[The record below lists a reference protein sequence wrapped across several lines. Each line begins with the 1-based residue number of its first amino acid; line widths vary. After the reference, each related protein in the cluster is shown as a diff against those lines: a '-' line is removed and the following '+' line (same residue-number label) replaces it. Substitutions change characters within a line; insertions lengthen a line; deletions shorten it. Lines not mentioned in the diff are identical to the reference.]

1 MRERTRPGF
10 LAGSSSFV
18 STEYEYRRPQSV
30 VYTAAS
36 RRAFCQTLREERMKY
51 TAPEAVRTALAGAL
65 IIDVSIVTFE

>member
-1 MRERTRPGF
+1 M
-10 LAGSSSFV
+10 
-18 STEYEYRRPQSV
+18 

-65 IIDVSIVTFE
+65 IIDVSIVTFEER